1 MEMICRPGSN
11 KETCVINEKSKIED
25 GILIAMYRD
34 GKRYSMQMEIKRK
47 LE

>member
-34 GKRYSMQMEIKRK
+34 VKK
-47 LE
+47 LEL